1 MSVLAI
7 NGSSRA
13 DGETARLLAAA
24 LRPLD
29 NVVQFDLGALRV
41 GPYSY
46 EHANAGDDFL
56 TLARAMLKA
65 RAIILASPVYWY
77 SMSAQMKAF
86 FDRLT
91 DLTDPPYKPIG
102 KQLAGKVMFVVA
114 AGGSQS
120 APLSFAP
127 PFEDTAGYFN
137 MRWGGM
143 LYRRG
148 ADALS
153 AEDIA
158 AAREFSER
166 IAGAGEDC

>member
-1 MSVLAI
+1 MSILAI

-13 DGETARLLAAA
+13 DGETARLLQAT

-29 NVVQFDLGALRV
+29 DVMQFDLGALRI
-41 GPYSY
+41 GSYSY
-46 EHANAGDDFL
+46 SHANSDDDFL

-65 RAIILASPVYWY
+65 RTLILASPVYWY
-77 SMSAQMKAF
+77 SMSAQMKTF

-91 DLTDPPYKPIG
+91 DLTDAPYKALG
-102 KQLAGKVMFVVA
+102 KQLAGKTMFVVA
-114 AGGSQS
+114 TGSRD
-120 APLSFAP
+120 APPLSFVE
-127 PFEDTAGYFN
+127 PFSGTAGYFN

-153 AEDIA
+153 AEDII

-166 IAGAGEDC
+166 IASGEW